1 MIHLKYYKTKKNIG
15 LFGGTFDP
23 VHSGHLRVSNRAIS
37 ILELDEI
44 WWIVSLSNPLR
55 INKISDF
62 EERVSNAKKIVSNSR
77 VYVSDI
83 EKKLNTSFTIDIL
96 TYLKREFPKTNF
108 VWIMGADN
116 LVYIDK
122 WKNAELILSDYHLL
136 VYPRPG
142 VNKES
147 LRKHPHIHFIEAPV
161 MEISSSFIRKAI
173 ADGKDVCH
181 FLPQKTWKYIDE
193 MSFYK

>member
-1 MIHLKYYKTKKNIG
+1 MKVGLYFGTYNPIHIGHLAIANYLVEFSDVDQLWFVISPQSPFKTKKKLLDNYQRLEMVNLAIEDDDR
-15 LFGGTFDP
+15 F
-23 VHSGHLRVSNRAIS
+23 RASS
-37 ILELDEI
+37 IE
-44 WWIVSLSNPLR
+44 
-55 INKISDF
+55 F
-62 EERVSNAKKIVSNSR
+62 
-77 VYVSDI
+77 
-83 EKKLNTSFTIDIL
+83 KLPIPSYTIDTL
-96 TYLKREFPKTNF
+96 TYLKEKHPKNEFYL
-108 VWIMGADN
+108 IMGADN

-173 ADGKDVCH
+173 AEGKDVCH

-193 MSFYK
+193 MGFYK